1 MCVNS
6 LIVFGT
12 KYNIHYHSDFKNDT
26 KCIFSCLLF
35 SQLTGPYS
43 LSWFPF
49 QGQTLSLFLHILAK
63 KKTTNKHNSKTI
75 QKLFLFRVLKSA
87 QTWVTN
93 PWILL
98 LYTIDLSWNGEGFIN
113 YSANASCAY
122 IYIYRS
128 ALLLDLHRLTACS
141 WQYVHMM
148 HGTLNID

>member
-1 MCVNS
+1 
-6 LIVFGT
+6 
-12 KYNIHYHSDFKNDT
+12 
-26 KCIFSCLLF
+26 
-35 SQLTGPYS
+35 
-43 LSWFPF
+43 
-49 QGQTLSLFLHILAK
+49 LSLFLHILAKK

-75 QKLFLFRVLKSA
+75 QKLFLFRVLKSE

>member
-6 LIVFGT
+6 LELFFGQN
-12 KYNIHYHSDFKNDT
+12 NIHYLSVFKNDT

-43 LSWFPF
+43 LSWFPSKDKHCRNF
-49 QGQTLSLFLHILAK
+49 YIFWQK
-63 KKTTNKHNSKTI
+63 KIKNTNKHNSKTI

-113 YSANASCAY
+113 YSSNASCVCVC
-122 IYIYRS
+122 RS

-141 WQYVHMM
+141 WQYTWWYLEHS
-148 HGTLNID
+148 

>member
-1 MCVNS
+1 MCK
-6 LIVFGT
+6 LPWIVFGT
-12 KYNIHYHSDFKNDT
+12 KHNIHYHSDFKNDT

-63 KKTTNKHNSKTI
+63 KKKKNYKQTQQQNNTEI
-75 QKLFLFRVLKSA
+75 VPFRVLKSA

-141 WQYVHMM
+141 WQYTWCMVPW
-148 HGTLNID
+148 T